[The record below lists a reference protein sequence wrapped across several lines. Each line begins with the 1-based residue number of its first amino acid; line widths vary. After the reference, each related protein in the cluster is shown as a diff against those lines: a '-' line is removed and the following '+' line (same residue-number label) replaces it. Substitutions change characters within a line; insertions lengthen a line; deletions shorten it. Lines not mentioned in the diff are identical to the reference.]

1 MPAGDFDG
9 TALCSRDGSG
19 GTMTIP
25 CEVKTS
31 FDRSAPLNAHI
42 ARRLGTALHGF
53 AHCIER
59 VEVRLSDTNGPRVG
73 PADKVTLVAISLRPS
88 GQVIAKAAASNL
100 YASVSRAATR
110 ARSGVVRHV
119 NKVAARGRRRPGKS
133 PGTRVAPPVPG
144 EGAR

>member
-1 MPAGDFDG
+1 MPAGVFNR
-9 TALCSRDGSG
+9 TAHCSVI
-19 GTMTIP
+19 TAEAPMTIP
-25 CEVKTS
+25 CDVKTS

-42 ARRLGTALHGF
+42 ARRLETALHGF

-73 PADKVTLVAISLRPS
+73 PGDKVTLVAITLRPS
-88 GQVIAKAAASNL
+88 GQVIAKAAASDL
-100 YASVSRAATR
+100 YASVSRAAIR

-119 NKVAARGRRRPGKS
+119 NRVAARGRRPAKS
-133 PGTRVAPPVPG
+133 AGARVAPR